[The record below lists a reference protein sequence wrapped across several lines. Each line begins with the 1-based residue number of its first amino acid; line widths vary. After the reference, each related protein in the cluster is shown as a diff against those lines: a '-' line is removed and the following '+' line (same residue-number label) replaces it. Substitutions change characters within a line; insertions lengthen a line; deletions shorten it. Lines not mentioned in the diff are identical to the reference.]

1 MSTEICTSE
10 TRTRHVSH
18 QPETGRNPTAPL
30 PWLGLFVLLLAGFV
44 TIFDLFVVN
53 VAIPSMQ
60 SSLGASLSELGYIIA
75 GYELAFGVLLITG
88 GRLGDLYGRRR
99 LFITGMAGFTTASL
113 LCGIAPGVEILIAAR
128 VFQGLAAAL
137 LFPQVYASIR
147 INFPGDAGRKAF
159 GLLGMTLG
167 LAAIAGQILGGLLV
181 EANVFDL
188 GWRTIFL
195 INVPVGIFAIF
206 AALHIPKTCSQQRPE
221 MDWPG
226 VALVSL
232 GLTALLIPLLEMP
245 THGWQIW
252 SSVSLLCA
260 ITLLLVFYHYEEKR
274 RLSGHAPLVDM
285 TLMRQA
291 RFAKGGVLVL
301 LIYST
306 SSSFFLCFALLAQTG
321 FGLNPLKA
329 GSIFVPCSIAFVV
342 MSIIAPRLF
351 ARFGALSIAV
361 GALIYTLSFAAMI
374 MQVWMAGAGLVIARL
389 IPVLILIGGTQ
400 AMIMTPLL
408 NLVLG
413 FVSERQAGM
422 ASGMISTLQQAG
434 AALGVAVT
442 GILFGSVLSSG
453 VAPSEQQGLYA
464 TAFVWGMSCNLVAAS
479 LAAVLLFT
487 LRKTKPPL
495 PSHI

>member
-1 MSTEICTSE
+1 MDTQICTSDTPTIEASPHPKTEE
-10 TRTRHVSH
+10 TPS
-18 QPETGRNPTAPL
+18 AAL

-60 SSLGASLSELGYIIA
+60 SGLNASQSEVGYIIA

-99 LFITGMAGFTTASL
+99 LFIVGMAGFTAASL
-113 LCGIAPGVEILIAAR
+113 LCGIAPDVETLIIAR
-128 VFQGLAAAL
+128 VLQGLAAAL

-147 INFPGDAGRKAF
+147 INFPGNAGRKAF

-181 EANVFDL
+181 EANIFDL

-195 INVPVGIFAIF
+195 INVPVGIFAIL
-206 AALHIPKTCSQQRPE
+206 AARYIPETHAQERPKL
-221 MDWPG
+221 DWLG

-232 GLTALLIPLLEMP
+232 GLAALLIPLIETP

-252 SSVSLLCA
+252 NSVSLLCA
-260 ITLLLVFYHYEEKR
+260 AALLFLFYRHEEKR
-274 RLSGHAPLVDM
+274 RLSGQDPLVDM
-285 TLMRQA
+285 TLMGQT
-291 RFAKGGVLVL
+291 RFAKGSLLVL

-321 FGLNPLKA
+321 FGLSPFEA
-329 GSIFVPCSIAFVV
+329 GGVFVPCSIAFVALS
-342 MSIIAPRLF
+342 MMAPGLVT
-351 ARFGALSIAV
+351 RFGTVAIAV
-361 GALIYTLSFAAMI
+361 SAMIYTASFAAMI
-374 MQVWMAGAGLVIARL
+374 TQVWLAGAGLVVAHL
-389 IPVLILIGGTQ
+389 IPVLIVIGGAQ

-413 FVSERQAGM
+413 FVSERHAGM
-422 ASGMISTLQQAG
+422 ASGMISTLQQTG
-434 AALGVAVT
+434 AALGVAAI
-442 GILFGSVLSSG
+442 GILFGSALAG
-453 VAPSEQQGLYA
+453 GMNPSEQQELYA
-464 TAFVWGMSCNLVAAS
+464 NAFVWGMSYNLVAAS
-479 LAAVLLFT
+479 LASALLFT
-487 LRKTKPPL
+487 LRETN
-495 PSHI
+495 S